1 MAIMIDGQYYNS
13 VDEAPDLGSLT
24 AVDVDKDNSKIRSY
38 EGLLSDLSKLPH
50 YVETGSTALL
60 YDGNGNT
67 KVYKFN
73 KVMDT
78 WYEL

>member
-13 VDEAPDLGSLT
+13 ADEAPDLGSLT
-24 AVDVDKDNSKIRSY
+24 AVDVDKDNSKIRIY

>member
-1 MAIMIDGQYYNS
+1 MAIMMDGQYYNS
-13 VDEAPDLGSLT
+13 ADEAPDLGSLT

>member
-1 MAIMIDGQYYNS
+1 MAVMIDGQYYNS
-13 VDEAPDLGSLT
+13 ADEAPDLGSLT
-24 AVDVDKDNSKIRSY
+24 AVDVDKDNRKIRSY

>member
-13 VDEAPDLGSLT
+13 ADEAPDLGSLT

-50 YVETGSTALL
+50 YV
-60 YDGNGNT
+60 
-67 KVYKFN
+67 
-73 KVMDT
+73 
-78 WYEL
+78 

>member
-13 VDEAPDLGSLT
+13 ADEAPDLGSLT
-24 AVDVDKDNSKIRSY
+24 AVDVDKDNRKIRSY

>member
-13 VDEAPDLGSLT
+13 ADEAPDLGSLT